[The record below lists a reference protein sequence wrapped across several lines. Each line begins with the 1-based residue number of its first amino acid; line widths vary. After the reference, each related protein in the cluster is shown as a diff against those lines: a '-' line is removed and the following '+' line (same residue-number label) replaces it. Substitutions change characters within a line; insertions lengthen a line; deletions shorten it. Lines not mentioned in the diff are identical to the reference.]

1 MSMEHAITRNYFDA
15 ARKISPMLETIHGNL
30 YDYPKYYDLVYGSD
44 WKAEF
49 DFLEDCFEKHAEG
62 VVERL
67 FEPACGTGRLL
78 IKFAEVGYQ
87 VSGVDLNPAAI
98 EYCNDRL
105 ERGGHPRS
113 AVVGDMTEYV
123 ADKPLDAA
131 FNTINSFRHLQ
142 TEKQARAHLQCVA
155 DSLRPGG
162 LYVLGLHLTPTEV
175 EPMQEESWSARR
187 GNLAVMSRMWV
198 IDCNLQKRLETVGA
212 SFDIYTPSRQFRIE
226 DEIGFRTYTF
236 RQMAGLLSK
245 IDEFEVTAVYD
256 FGYDVD
262 NPIEITARTEDVVYV
277 LRKRAK

>member
-1 MSMEHAITRNYFDA
+1 
-15 ARKISPMLETIHGNL
+15 MLETVQGNL

-105 ERGGHPRS
+105 ERGGFPRS
-113 AVVGDMTEYV
+113 AVVGDMTEFV
-123 ADKPLDAA
+123 ADEPVDAA
-131 FNTINSFRHLQ
+131 FNTINSFRHLR
-142 TEKQARAHLQCVA
+142 TEQQARSHLKCVA

-187 GNLAVMSRMWV
+187 GNLAVLSRMWV
-198 IDCNLQKRLETVGA
+198 IDCNLQHRLETVGA

-236 RQMAGLLSK
+236 RQMAALLSK

-256 FGYDVD
+256 FGYDVN